1 MDEVRGIP
9 GARPPHTGLRPGWRM
24 ASVGAGTLSSSSR
37 HSHLGDHWPGDRAS
51 ANVFLSSEEEVW
63 KAEEEQDE
71 KTIVHHVIL

>member
-37 HSHLGDHWPGDRAS
+37 HSHLGDHWPGDRAETS
-51 ANVFLSSEEEVW
+51 ANVFVSSEEEVW
-63 KAEEEQDE
+63 EAEDKQEDE
-71 KTIVHHVIL
+71 KTIG